1 MRQAIENLI
10 HFEITKGVIQDR
22 DVHYVRNQLYYLLKC
37 EMMDDL
43 PKPKQIDYP
52 SDALED
58 ILNQLENKNIL
69 DGSKI
74 SRDLM
79 DAKIMNVFAKLP
91 SDIEKEFYNRYQQE
105 QASATSWYY
114 HYMQSLNYIRMDR
127 ILKNLSFSADT
138 SYGMLDI
145 TINMSKP
152 EKDPKSIILAG
163 QTKSSDY
170 PKCLLCAENEGF
182 AGHYTRD
189 SRDNHRIIST
199 TLGHDTYYFQYSPYI
214 YYNEHA
220 IVLSEIHRPM
230 VINHQT
236 FSNLLNLC
244 DQFEGYFFG
253 SNADLPIVGGSI
265 LSHDHYQ
272 GGKHVFP
279 IEKASVIKSWKKDEI
294 TYELLKWPLST
305 LRMKGT

>member
-170 PKCLLCAENEGF
+170 PKCLL
-182 AGHYTRD
+182 
-189 SRDNHRIIST
+189 
-199 TLGHDTYYFQYSPYI
+199 
-214 YYNEHA
+214 
-220 IVLSEIHRPM
+220 
-230 VINHQT
+230 
-236 FSNLLNLC
+236 
-244 DQFEGYFFG
+244 
-253 SNADLPIVGGSI
+253 
-265 LSHDHYQ
+265 
-272 GGKHVFP
+272 
-279 IEKASVIKSWKKDEI
+279 
-294 TYELLKWPLST
+294 
-305 LRMKGT
+305 